1 MTEKQL
7 KNLTRGDLLELLLEQ
22 TKRADELQSQVD
34 ELTIQLESREI
45 TNISGIG
52 TLADAS
58 LQLNGVFEAAD
69 RAAKEYIENAEHY
82 EAQKKADYDAVMN
95 DARARAMEMLQKT
108 YAHCD
113 ALVGMAQS
121 GGYIRAGGASPEGD
135 FAQISSEILSGSHA
149 VSGSG
154 SSLEAF
160 QI

>member
-22 TKRADELQSQVD
+22 TKRADELQLQVD
-34 ELTIQLESREI
+34 ELTVQLESREI
-45 TNISGIG
+45 TNISGVG
-52 TLADAS
+52 TLADAA

-69 RAAKEYIENAEHY
+69 KAAKEYIENAERF
-82 EAQKKADYDAVMN
+82 EAQKRADYEAVLN
-95 DARARAMEMLQKT
+95 DARARAMDMLQRT

-113 ALVGMAQS
+113 SLVGVARS
-121 GGYIRAGGASPEGD
+121 GGNIRQGGASPEGD
-135 FAQISSEILSGSHA
+135 FARISEDVRSSRNA
-149 VSGSG
+149 A